1 MNDIQKHVYHIIR
14 TIDQKGECGVS
25 GAVDLSLTLGH
36 LITCQTTMQNT
47 FMGLTCIRLGEN
59 NV

>member
-25 GAVDLSLTLGH
+25 GAVDLSLTLG
-36 LITCQTTMQNT
+36 I
-47 FMGLTCIRLGEN
+47 
-59 NV
+59 